1 MNSQSV
7 RASLR
12 LLGLVVFFRNDAY
25 LLAEYRASFFGSCR

>member
-12 LLGLVVFFRNDAY
+12 LSGLVAFFRNDAY
-25 LLAEYRASFFGSCR
+25 LLAEYRAAFFDSYR